1 MPVTLYLIYDGAW
14 TVVANSVEY
23 ASEKDILALADFS
36 LIVPTGTYQYY
47 DMGGMLYS
55 IRIFETPDDL
65 ENPYHCDIILYNEVW
80 NPVITNDY
88 FGPVELTD
96 ELNAIICGGI
106 CFGFDAAGAPYLVE
120 PRMLYDGSIVDSIKP
135 YSGGTGL
142 ADGLNALIDLAETSG
157 QPLSNH
163 AVTVYAHEYGIAEED
178 ILRGETTS
186 KEDMDAYMEIA
197 LLDPLFN
204 PDDPTYII
212 PQQRTAPKAT
222 VS

>member
-1 MPVTLYLIYDGAW
+1 
-14 TVVANSVEY
+14 
-23 ASEKDILALADFS
+23 
-36 LIVPTGTYQYY
+36 
-47 DMGGMLYS
+47 MG
-55 IRIFETPDDL
+55 
-65 ENPYHCDIILYNEVW
+65 IILYNEVW

-204 PDDPTYII
+204 PDDPTYIYTPAEDGAKSDGELTEREFEQKYGYFYGYCMDFGKTHI
-212 PQQRTAPKAT
+212 L
-222 VS
+222 SSDYG